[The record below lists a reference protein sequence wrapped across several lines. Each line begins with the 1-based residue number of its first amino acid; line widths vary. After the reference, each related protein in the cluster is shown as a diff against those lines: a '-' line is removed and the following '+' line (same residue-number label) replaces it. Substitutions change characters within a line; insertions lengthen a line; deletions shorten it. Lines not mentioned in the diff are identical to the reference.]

1 MKQPNQ
7 HPCLIAH
14 AIVIVHALYIFTVSI
29 FSFTDWFNKR
39 QSGDL
44 ADQLVEL
51 CHERIKLY
59 TTKIFSTCVFYCS

>member
-29 FSFTDWFNKR
+29 FSFTDWFNKC

-44 ADQLVEL
+44 ENVDLWKHCRKNEILNQRNQKPYLN
-51 CHERIKLY
+51 
-59 TTKIFSTCVFYCS
+59 

>member
-29 FSFTDWFNKR
+29 FSFTDWFNKC

-44 ADQLVEL
+44 ENVRPVE
-51 CHERIKLY
+51 
-59 TTKIFSTCVFYCS
+59 T

>member
-7 HPCLIAH
+7 HPWLIAH

-44 ADQLVEL
+44 ANLPVDFFPW
-51 CHERIKLY
+51 KK
-59 TTKIFSTCVFYCS
+59 KIVYVYNKNL

>member
-29 FSFTDWFNKR
+29 FSFTDWFNKC

-44 ADQLVEL
+44 ENVDLWKLSYEKYN
-51 CHERIKLY
+51 IKQQ
-59 TTKIFSTCVFYCS
+59 KF